1 MCITRVPSW
10 HVYVLGS
17 PSASILVVLS
27 KAFVVRYYRVGCLY
41 YWRGGRGSYPR
52 LVLRESQLITDRRPI
67 PKRRTC
73 ETALPIAVST
83 TLTKIT
89 AEYTFS
95 LQFIQPRVQDKS
107 KSTHAVVS
115 HQTGNNNVVW
125 SLDTK
130 SIHSFPRS
138 QFCWLSHGWR
148 DMVEKIP
155 WQPSSWP
162 PGRCRNRASSFLQNS
177 TTKVYLC

>member
-115 HQTGNNNVVW
+115 HQTGNNNVV
-125 SLDTK
+125 
-130 SIHSFPRS
+130 
-138 QFCWLSHGWR
+138 
-148 DMVEKIP
+148 
-155 WQPSSWP
+155 
-162 PGRCRNRASSFLQNS
+162 
-177 TTKVYLC
+177 